1 MRLNNQTQ
9 FLPLINQKPTPEPVP
24 LEGPHAE
31 RSYREASGP
40 ALTAGPHAERSYRE
54 ASGPRRGTSPADA
67 DVRVPTEQSTT
78 ASDIR
83 TRDACQKFEGFLLGE
98 MLKTMR
104 GENTESKGIIP
115 TSRGER
121 IFIRQQCET
130 LGDILGR
137 SEPLG
142 MRRLLV
148 GDTDEARPAGHDTA
162 PSALPERGPS

>member
-1 MRLNNQTQ
+1 MRLTNQTS
-9 FLPLINQKPTPEPVP
+9 FLPLAREKAASGPLP
-24 LEGPHAE
+24 LEGPHTI
-31 RSYREASGP
+31 RPGRPPLQGRMISGP
-40 ALTAGPHAERSYRE
+40 SKTETAQE
-54 ASGPRRGTSPADA
+54 T
-67 DVRVPTEQSTT
+67 
-78 ASDIR
+78 R

-98 MLKTMR
+98 MLKSMR
-104 GENTESKGIIP
+104 GEGSDGKGIVP

-148 GDTDEARPAGHDTA
+148 GGTDQPRPADQDTA
-162 PSALPERGPS
+162 PSALPERGPA

>member
-1 MRLNNQTQ
+1 MRLTNQTN
-9 FLPLINQKPTPEPVP
+9 FLPIVREKARPEPLP
-24 LEGPHAE
+24 LEE
-31 RSYREASGP
+31 
-40 ALTAGPHAERSYRE
+40 
-54 ASGPRRGTSPADA
+54 PRRDTSP
-67 DVRVPTEQSTT
+67 RPTEEGT
-78 ASDIR
+78 ARETR
-83 TRDACQKFEGFLLGE
+83 TRDACRKFEGFLLGE

-104 GENTESKGIIP
+104 GADSDGKGVIP

-148 GDTDEARPAGHDTA
+148 GERDEAQPAGKDA
-162 PSALPERGPS
+162 ASLVLPERGPS